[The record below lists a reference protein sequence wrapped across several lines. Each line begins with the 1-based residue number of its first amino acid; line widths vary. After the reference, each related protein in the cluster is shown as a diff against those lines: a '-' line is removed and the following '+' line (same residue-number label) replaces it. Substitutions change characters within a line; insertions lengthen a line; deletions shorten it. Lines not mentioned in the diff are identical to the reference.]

1 MGSMVEI
8 PIWLAVLAGI
18 LGILGLLDR
27 IIGPSLRWFFRK
39 RVNRAIDDLND
50 RLDLKIQPFKLT
62 KRKVLIDRLV
72 YDPEVMAAVESHVE
86 EHGEPREVAIERVE
100 RYAKETVPA
109 FSAFAYF
116 GFGMRLSR
124 WVSQSLYRV
133 RVGVYDDK
141 ELSAIDPEA
150 AVVFVMNHRSN
161 IDYLLVTYLASQR
174 TSLSYAVGEWANVW
188 GLRQVIRAMGAYFI
202 RRKSRNPLYRKVVA
216 RYIKMAVEGGVT
228 QAMFPEG
235 GLTRDG
241 SLQPAKLGLISY
253 MCDGF
258 DPEKSRDIVFV
269 PVGLN
274 YDRVIEDRIL
284 LESIA
289 EEKQPRFNAGPLSAV
304 KFVMRLIWMKVT
316 GRLYR
321 FGYACVSF
329 GAPLSLKEFA
339 PAGDIDVEGLGE
351 VLMERVGAV
360 VPVLPVSLVATV
372 LLEADSPMSPLE
384 MKAATSQ
391 LISRL
396 KDAGAHLHVPRSD
409 DDYAVDVGLRMMR
422 MRQLIIEDASGLR
435 ANRDEEVVLRYYANA
450 IKHLDRSSG

>member
-1 MGSMVEI
+1 MTTMVEI
-8 PIWLAVLAGI
+8 PLWLTVFAGI
-18 LGILGLLDR
+18 LGVLGLLDR

-39 RVNRAIDDLND
+39 RVNRAIDDLNK

-62 KRKVLIDRLV
+62 DRKVLIDRLV
-72 YDPEVMAAVESHVE
+72 YDPEVMAAVEDHVE
-86 EHGEPREVAIERVE
+86 EQGVPREVSIERVE
-100 RYAKETVPA
+100 RYAKETVPS

-116 GFGMRLSR
+116 GLGMRLSR

-133 RVGVYDDK
+133 RIGVYDEK

-216 RYIKMAVEGGVT
+216 RYI
-228 QAMFPEG
+228 
-235 GLTRDG
+235 LTRDG
-241 SLQPAKLGLISY
+241 ALQPAKLGLISY

-258 DPEKSRDIVFV
+258 DAENSRDIVFV

-304 KFVMRLIWMKVT
+304 KFVFRLIWMKAT

-329 GAPLSLKEFA
+329 GKPLSLKQYA
-339 PAGDIDVEGLGE
+339 PMGSVDVEALGE
-351 VLMERVGAV
+351 VLMKRVGAV

-372 LLEADSPMSPLE
+372 LLQASKPLSPLE
-384 MKAATSQ
+384 LKAETAN
-391 LISRL
+391 LILRL
-396 KDAGAHLHVPRSD
+396 RDAGAHLHIPRND

-422 MRQLIIEDASGLR
+422 MRRLIIEDASGLQ
-435 ANRDEEVVLRYYANA
+435 ANQAEQNVLRYYANA
-450 IKHLDRSSG
+450 IKHLGD

>member
-1 MGSMVEI
+1 MTTMVEI
-8 PIWLAVLAGI
+8 PLWLTVFAGI
-18 LGILGLLDR
+18 LGVLGLLDR

-39 RVNRAIDDLND
+39 RVNRAIDDLNK

-62 KRKVLIDRLV
+62 DRKVLIDRLV
-72 YDPEVMAAVESHVE
+72 YDPEVMAAVEDHVE
-86 EHGEPREVAIERVE
+86 EQGVPREVSIERVE
-100 RYAKETVPA
+100 RYAKETVPS

-116 GFGMRLSR
+116 GLGMRLSR

-133 RVGVYDDK
+133 RIGVYDEK

-241 SLQPAKLGLISY
+241 ALQPAKLGLISY

-258 DPEKSRDIVFV
+258 DAENSRDIVSV

-304 KFVMRLIWMKVT
+304 KFVFRLIWMKAT

-329 GAPLSLKEFA
+329 GKPLSLKEYA
-339 PAGDIDVEGLGE
+339 PMGSVDVEALGE
-351 VLMERVGAV
+351 VLMKRVGAV

-372 LLEADSPMSPLE
+372 LLQASKPLSPLE
-384 MKAATSQ
+384 LKAETAN

-396 KDAGAHLHVPRSD
+396 RDAGAHLHIPRND

-422 MRQLIIEDASGLR
+422 MRRLIIEDASGLQ
-435 ANRDEEVVLRYYANA
+435 ANQAEQNVLRYYANA
-450 IKHLDRSSG
+450 IKHLGD

>member
-1 MGSMVEI
+1 MTSMIEI
-8 PIWLAVLAGI
+8 PVWLAVCVG
-18 LGILGLLDR
+18 GLGLLGFLDR

-39 RVNRAIDDLND
+39 RVNRAIDDLNQ

-62 KRKVLIDRLV
+62 KRKVLIDRLI

-86 EHGEPREVAIERVE
+86 EQSVPREVAVERVE
-100 RYAKETVPA
+100 RYARETVPA

-124 WVSQSLYRV
+124 WVCEALYRV
-133 RVGVYDDK
+133 RVGVYNDK

-161 IDYLLVTYLASQR
+161 IDYLLVTYLAAQR

-202 RRKSRNPLYRKVVA
+202 RRKSRNPLYRRVVA

-241 SLQPAKLGLISY
+241 SLQPSKLGLISY

-258 DPEKSRDIVFV
+258 DADNSRDIVFV

-289 EEKQPRFNAGPLSAV
+289 EEKQPRFNAGPFSAV
-304 KFVMRLIWMKVT
+304 KFVLQLIWMKVT

-329 GAPLSLKEFA
+329 GAPLSLKQYA
-339 PAGDIDVEGLGE
+339 PSGKVDVEALGDD
-351 VLMERVGAV
+351 LMQRVGEV

-372 LLEADSPMSPLE
+372 LLEAREPLSPLE
-384 MKAATSQ
+384 LKAATAQ
-391 LISRL
+391 LISGL
-396 KDAGAHLHVPRSD
+396 KAGGAHLHIPRND

-422 MRQLIIEDASGLR
+422 MRRLIIEDETGLR
-435 ANRDEEVVLRYYANA
+435 ANRDEENVLRYYANA
-450 IKHLDRSSG
+450 IKHLKR

>member
-1 MGSMVEI
+1 
-8 PIWLAVLAGI
+8 
-18 LGILGLLDR
+18 
-27 IIGPSLRWFFRK
+27 
-39 RVNRAIDDLND
+39 
-50 RLDLKIQPFKLT
+50 
-62 KRKVLIDRLV
+62 
-72 YDPEVMAAVESHVE
+72 MAAVEGHVE
-86 EHGEPREVAIERVE
+86 EQSVPREVAIERVE
-100 RYAKETVPA
+100 RYARETVPA

-133 RVGVYDDK
+133 RIGVYDEK
-141 ELSAIDPEA
+141 ELNAIDPEA

-258 DPEKSRDIVFV
+258 DAEKSRDIVFV

-304 KFVMRLIWMKVT
+304 KFVFRLMWMKAT

-329 GAPLSLKEFA
+329 GAPLSLKQYA
-339 PAGDIDVEGLGE
+339 PEGAVDVEALGE
-351 VLMERVGAV
+351 VLMNRVGAV

-372 LLEADSPMSPLE
+372 LLTANKPLSPLE
-384 MKAATSQ
+384 LKDATAE
-391 LISRL
+391 LISNL
-396 KDAGAHLHVPRSD
+396 KEAGAHLHIPRND

-422 MRQLIIEDASGLR
+422 MRRLVIEDASGLR
-435 ANRDEEVVLRYYANA
+435 ANPEEENVLRYYSNA
-450 IKHLDRSSG
+450 IKHLDR